1 MSLIVTLTIP
11 TCNEPQS
18 YYPVPEMQFVMAS
31 NAIET
36 LKDQLKVLRV
46 EQNDSVERHAT
57 KMGNMRKT
65 LLQITN
71 KTIDEIRM
79 TTTMTS
85 DTVVNHFYNK

>member
-1 MSLIVTLTIP
+1 MP
-11 TCNEPQS
+11 D
-18 YYPVPEMQFVMAS
+18 MQFVMAL
-31 NAIET
+31 NAIKM
-36 LKDQLKVLRV
+36 LKDQLKILRD
-46 EQNDSVERHAT
+46 EQKISVERHAT
-57 KMGNMRKT
+57 QIGNLNKT